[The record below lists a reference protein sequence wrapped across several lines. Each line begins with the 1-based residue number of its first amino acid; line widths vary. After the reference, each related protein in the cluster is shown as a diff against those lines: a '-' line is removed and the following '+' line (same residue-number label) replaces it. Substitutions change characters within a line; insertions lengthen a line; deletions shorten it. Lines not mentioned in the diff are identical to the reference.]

1 MNLVSTRHRCN
12 GPQRHHGGEHSW
24 AHQPDEINHV
34 FDRCPIAPSDIRFP
48 DCPTKGFDAGVCI
61 QLAETDH
68 EITIKA
74 GLPGIDPTDVKIGV
88 MGNRLEIRGQ
98 ESNWQEAEK
107 ENRHAARQSGRF
119 NRTVQ
124 LPVSVVPDEVDAAYK
139 DGVLTI
145 RLPRRE
151 DARTKRI
158 LHLSA

>member
-1 MNLVSTRHRCN
+1 
-12 GPQRHHGGEHSW
+12 
-24 AHQPDEINHV
+24 
-34 FDRCPIAPSDIRFP
+34 
-48 DCPTKGFDAGVCI
+48 
-61 QLAETDH
+61 
-68 EITIKA
+68 
-74 GLPGIDPTDVKIGV
+74 

-98 ESNWQEAEK
+98 KSNWQEAEK

-151 DARTKRI
+151 DARAKRI